1 MPSSKNIEQLE
12 ELKGI
17 FESSDYLVSTQ
28 YKDVSANDMVML
40 RKSLNSSGA
49 KYRIIKNNIAYLA
62 ADSANLPDLK
72 DIISGTCAIMITNG
86 DPALS
91 SKSLI
96 KSIKDQGLEIN
107 IMGAI
112 LNGDVLTSESVK
124 ELSKLPSK
132 DELIAKVVGQI
143 GSPISGFVFSLSSQI
158 SSLTSVLNNIAESKK

>member
-1 MPSSKNIEQLE
+1 
-12 ELKGI
+12 
-17 FESSDYLVSTQ
+17 
-28 YKDVSANDMVML
+28 
-40 RKSLNSSGA
+40 
-49 KYRIIKNNIAYLA
+49 
-62 ADSANLPDLK
+62 
-72 DIISGTCAIMITNG
+72 MITNG

-91 SKSLI
+91 SKSLF

-143 GSPISGFVFSLSSQI
+143 GSPINGFVFSLSSQL
-158 SSLTSVLNNIAESKK
+158 SSLISVLNNIAESKK

>member
-17 FESSDYLVSTQ
+17 FENTEYLVSTQ

-40 RKSLNSSGA
+40 RKSLNSAGA

-91 SKSLI
+91 SKSLF

-132 DELIAKVVGQI
+132 DELGKVVGVIKIFFGMQ
-143 GSPISGFVFSLSSQI
+143 
-158 SSLTSVLNNIAESKK
+158 KKDEK